1 MEKRTKRKN
10 FLNSFLAFLVMA
22 VMLIGSISQVV
33 LADDYEAGKTG
44 TITLTV
50 QEAGDDGTVKPI
62 PNVKLTLY
70 KVGGVTFDGNV
81 HFVADGALQF
91 TGIDFENIKTAEDW
105 YKAAES
111 LSAAVKKAGI
121 SGSEMQSDANG
132 NIVYNNMAEGVYLIV
147 QSNPDDPNVSVSPM
161 VLTVPFVE
169 EGTGWTFNVQ
179 AYPKTIT
186 RDGDKETKIKVT
198 KRLYYINQ
206 DTFDVIE
213 MEADDATYK
222 VGLFLD
228 DKGTIP
234 FRSDYMKDIR
244 LVKASSGT
252 ATWANVPDGKYY
264 VFELDE
270 NGDPMT
276 INDSIII
283 DEGKSYYYDVTDSNE
298 NATNEAEISQNG
310 STESVSYV
318 NNYYSFIPTGFAL
331 KGHITINKKVLVDGQ
346 ETTVPDTFYAAVFET
361 GADDSLNL
369 VEGTIRELNQNG
381 SVDIEVSFPENTE
394 PESVTYTVMETD
406 KDGNPVDD
414 DTFKYTVTG
423 QGEVTLNNDN
433 RYTVTKE
440 ITNSLS
446 SEPTPIPTVTPG
458 TNHGGNDRITPIPN
472 NGTAGG
478 TAPNDTSGT
487 ARRSVKTGDDTPIG
501 VWVGI
506 LAAAIIVGG
515 GAAGLMAA
523 VTAKDFGIDVAI
535 LEATDRIGKKI
546 LATGNG
552 RCNIS
557 NISITEPFINY
568 HSNNDNFYYETL
580 KSFSVKDTL
589 DFFLALGL
597 PIVELQSSKLYP
609 QSLQASSVVDIFRL
623 ALEDRNI
630 PVYTECKVKDIHRG
644 KVFKLSTNN
653 ESLKLFTCDKLL
665 LTCGGKTAP
674 KTGSDGTGYY
684 LSEKLGHSII
694 PQLPGIVQLKLDYP
708 HLKS

>member
-10 FLNSFLAFLVMA
+10 FLSSFLAILVMA
-22 VMLIGSISQVV
+22 VMLIGSMAQAVF
-33 LADDYEAGKTG
+33 ADDYVAGKTG
-44 TITLTV
+44 NINLTI
-50 QEAGDDGTVKPI
+50 QETGEDGTVKPI
-62 PNVKLTLY
+62 PNVNLTLY
-70 KVGGVTFDGNV
+70 KVGSVTFDRNV
-81 HFVADGALQF
+81 HFVVDSALQF
-91 TGIDFENIKTAEDW
+91 TGIDFENLKTADEW
-105 YKAAES
+105 YKTADT
-111 LSAAVKKAGI
+111 LSAAVKKAGL

-132 NIVYNNMAEGVYLIV
+132 KIVYSNMAEGVYLIV

-169 EGTGWTFNVQ
+169 EGTGWTYDVQ
-179 AYPKTIT
+179 AYPKAVT
-186 RDGDKETKIKVT
+186 RDGDKETKIQVT

-331 KGHITINKKVLVDGQ
+331 KGHITINKNVLVDGQ

-406 KDGNPVDD
+406 KDGNPVDHD
-414 DTFKYTVTG
+414 SFAYEID
-423 QGEVTLNNDN
+423 GEGDIILNESESYENSMD
-433 RYTVTKE
+433 
-440 ITNSLS
+440 ITNSKNTTP
-446 SEPTPIPTVTPG
+446 EPTVTNTPVPSGQPTVTPSERTSTPVPG
-458 TNHGGNDRITPIPN
+458 GSTSTNND
-472 NGTAGG
+472 GGG
-478 TAPNDTSGT
+478 TTGRT
-487 ARRSVKTGDDTPIG
+487 SVKTGDNTPIG

-506 LAAAIIVGG
+506 LAAAIVVG
-515 GAAGLMAA
+515 GAAGFA
-523 VTAKDFGIDVAI
+523 VK
-535 LEATDRIGKKI
+535 RKK
-546 LATGNG
+546 
-552 RCNIS
+552 
-557 NISITEPFINY
+557 
-568 HSNNDNFYYETL
+568 
-580 KSFSVKDTL
+580 KK
-589 DFFLALGL
+589 
-597 PIVELQSSKLYP
+597 
-609 QSLQASSVVDIFRL
+609 
-623 ALEDRNI
+623 
-630 PVYTECKVKDIHRG
+630 
-644 KVFKLSTNN
+644 
-653 ESLKLFTCDKLL
+653 
-665 LTCGGKTAP
+665 
-674 KTGSDGTGYY
+674 
-684 LSEKLGHSII
+684 
-694 PQLPGIVQLKLDYP
+694 
-708 HLKS
+708 

>member
-10 FLNSFLAFLVMA
+10 FLSSFLAFLVMA
-22 VMLIGSISQVV
+22 VMLIGSISQGV

-50 QEAGDDGTVKPI
+50 QETGDDGTAKPI
-62 PNVKLTLY
+62 PNVNLTLY

-105 YKAAES
+105 YKAAET

-169 EGTGWTFNVQ
+169 EGTGWTYNVQ

-186 RDGDKETKIKVT
+186 RDGDKETKIQVT

-310 STESVSYV
+310 FTESVSYV

-331 KGHITINKKVLVDGQ
+331 KGHIKINKKVLVDGQ

-406 KDGNPVDD
+406 KDGNPVDHD
-414 DTFKYTVTG
+414 SFAYEID
-423 QGEVTLNNDN
+423 GEGDIILNESESYENSMD
-433 RYTVTKE
+433 
-440 ITNSLS
+440 ITNSKNTTP
-446 SEPTPIPTVTPG
+446 EPTVTNTPVPSGQPTVTPSERTSTPVPG
-458 TNHGGNDRITPIPN
+458 GSTSTNND
-472 NGTAGG
+472 GGG
-478 TAPNDTSGT
+478 TTGRT
-487 ARRSVKTGDDTPIG
+487 SVKTGDNTPIG

-506 LAAAIIVGG
+506 LAAAIVVG
-515 GAAGLMAA
+515 GAAGFA
-523 VTAKDFGIDVAI
+523 VK
-535 LEATDRIGKKI
+535 RKK
-546 LATGNG
+546 
-552 RCNIS
+552 
-557 NISITEPFINY
+557 
-568 HSNNDNFYYETL
+568 
-580 KSFSVKDTL
+580 KK
-589 DFFLALGL
+589 
-597 PIVELQSSKLYP
+597 
-609 QSLQASSVVDIFRL
+609 
-623 ALEDRNI
+623 
-630 PVYTECKVKDIHRG
+630 
-644 KVFKLSTNN
+644 
-653 ESLKLFTCDKLL
+653 
-665 LTCGGKTAP
+665 
-674 KTGSDGTGYY
+674 
-684 LSEKLGHSII
+684 
-694 PQLPGIVQLKLDYP
+694 
-708 HLKS
+708 